1 MFDVIGWDEISRVLP
16 TLDLV
21 GAIEEGF
28 AAYSQGNAHVAPVS
42 ELRIP
47 RGELHIKSGYI
58 SGDSSFVIKVASG
71 FYGNPAKGL
80 PSSNGLMLL
89 FDSQTGVPMCLLLDE
104 GRLTDIRT
112 AIAGFIAA
120 KFLAPN
126 PISAIGIIGTGT
138 QARLQAQYLL
148 RAKRANRLFV
158 YGRNAGAVSE
168 YQRDMARE
176 AVEVVACDTAAA
188 VAANANLIVTTTPST
203 SPLLNLED
211 IAPGTHITAVGADS
225 PEKNELDPAILHNAN
240 RIVVDSLQQCSAHGE
255 LKHALAAGSIPPERI
270 VELGDVIAARKQGRI
285 AGTDITVADLTGV
298 AVQDIE
304 IARAVFAAVKAVRT

>member
-1 MFDVIGWDEISRVLP
+1 MFEVIGWDEISRVLP

-28 AAYSQGNAHVAPVS
+28 VAYSQGNAHVAPVS

-47 RGELHIKSGYI
+47 HGELHIKSGYI
-58 SGDSSFVIKVASG
+58 SGDSSFVVKAACG

-89 FDSQTGVPMCLLLDE
+89 FDSETGVPTCLLLDE

-112 AIAGFIAA
+112 AVAGVIAA
-120 KFLAPN
+120 KFLAPD
-126 PISAIGIIGTGT
+126 PIFAIGIIGTGT

-148 RAKRANRLFV
+148 KAKRANRLFV
-158 YGRNAGAVSE
+158 YGRNAHAVAV
-168 YQRDMARE
+168 YQRDMSRE
-176 AVEVVACDTAAA
+176 AVEVIACNTPAA
-188 VAANANLIVTTTPST
+188 VAANANLLVTTTPSR
-203 SPLLNLED
+203 SPLLNFDD

-225 PEKNELDPAILHNAN
+225 PVKNELDPAILHKAN

-255 LKHALAAGSIPPERI
+255 LKHALAVGSIPPERI

-285 AGTDITVADLTGV
+285 SGTDITVADLTGV

-304 IARAVFAAVKAVRT
+304 IARAVFAAVKAMRT